1 MKAIRELLQQNKLAE
16 VLTRIDALR
25 LELDD
30 TDGPDDA
37 EVGEARAAL
46 LMEEGMLRQRM
57 GDPRSAL
64 TALKAA
70 VDSFEALPLDERDG
84 RFRLQLTTA
93 LINLAV
99 LFARERMHTDALSRL
114 AQASEHLGRLP
125 QAQNVSR
132 RTLEMGILQNRAGM
146 EMELKNWAAAAQTL
160 ERSTALGEELLMEG
174 SFQWLGQVM
183 DAISRQVAVLGQ
195 LSRGKEGLELAES
208 AFRRIV
214 EAGEQKLAAG
224 DTQWLGPVVSA
235 SQQLANV
242 LRQLGR
248 SAEGL
253 PHAER
258 AARWAEAALESNPQA
273 AMRMFVGT
281 QLTLVDLNFA
291 TDQFAQAET
300 HLFRAVDAT
309 DDPQAIIIG
318 TGFYLA
324 LLRYDDERLAR
335 GDLPRDEVEESLH
348 ELIERFKGMNA
359 AQELVEVI
367 QARRA
372 VMRSRT
378 LTPAAPLMEKYRDK
392 QLPAQSAL
400 AQLLQQLVSDLKWIQ
415 EQTAPPAG
423 NA

>member
-1 MKAIRELLQQNKLAE
+1 
-16 VLTRIDALR
+16 
-25 LELDD
+25 
-30 TDGPDDA
+30 
-37 EVGEARAAL
+37 
-46 LMEEGMLRQRM
+46 
-57 GDPRSAL
+57 
-64 TALKAA
+64 
-70 VDSFEALPLDERDG
+70 
-84 RFRLQLTTA
+84 
-93 LINLAV
+93 
-99 LFARERMHTDALSRL
+99 
-114 AQASEHLGRLP
+114 
-125 QAQNVSR
+125 
-132 RTLEMGILQNRAGM
+132 
-146 EMELKNWAAAAQTL
+146 
-160 ERSTALGEELLMEG
+160 MEG